1 MTLNR
6 RECLRT
12 LALVCMPTPSVVYS
26 ERVLDDLWAATEPD
40 AMPALDWGDLSAVMA
55 RWGRSTWS
63 NVVTGHHCD
72 LQTMLHDSIE
82 ATAKQVSPERPSTV
96 IVVLRGD
103 CGSSLHLD
111 QCRAVS
117 SAFHSAVPACSELWF
132 AAAPASTLLDK
143 LRLTVVVSG

>member
-6 RECLRT
+6 RECLQT
-12 LALVCMPTPSVVYS
+12 LALAFAPNPSVVYS
-26 ERVLDDLWAATEPD
+26 ERVLDDLWAAIEPD
-40 AMPALDWGDLSAVMA
+40 AMPALDWGDLSAVIA

-63 NVVTGHHCD
+63 HVVTGHRCD

-82 ATAKQVSPERPSTV
+82 AIAQQVSPERPRTV
-96 IVVLRGD
+96 IVVLRG
-103 CGSSLHLD
+103 GSDLHLD

-117 SAFHSAVPACSELWF
+117 SAFHNAVTACSELWF
-132 AAAPASTLLDK
+132 AAAPAPALVDK

>member
-12 LALVCMPTPSVVYS
+12 LALVCMSNPSVVYS

-55 RWGRSTWS
+55 RWGRYTWS
-63 NVVTGHHCD
+63 HVVTGHHCH
-72 LQTMLHDSIE
+72 LQTMLHYSIT
-82 ATAKQVSPERPSTV
+82 ATSQQVSPQRPSTV
-96 IVVLRGD
+96 IVVLRGS
-103 CGSSLHLD
+103 GLHLD
-111 QCRAVS
+111 QCRAVFT
-117 SAFHSAVPACSELWF
+117 AFHSAVPVCFELCF
-132 AAAPASTLLDK
+132 AAAPAPALVDK

>member
-6 RECLRT
+6 RECLWT
-12 LALVCMPTPSVVYS
+12 LALVCMPTPSVVDS
-26 ERVLDDLWAATEPD
+26 QSVLDDLWAATEPD
-40 AMPALDWGDLSAVMA
+40 AMPALDWDDLSAVMA

-63 NVVTGHHCD
+63 QVVTGHHCD

-82 ATAKQVSPERPSTV
+82 ATAKQVSPEHPSTV
-96 IVVLRGD
+96 IVVLRG
-103 CGSSLHLD
+103 GSGLHLD

-117 SAFHSAVPACSELWF
+117 SAFHSAVPVCSELWF
-132 AAAPASTLLDK
+132 AAAPAPALADK

>member
-6 RECLRT
+6 RECLQK

-26 ERVLDDLWAATEPD
+26 ERVLDDLWAATEPY

-63 NVVTGHHCD
+63 HVVTGHHCD
-72 LQTMLHDSIE
+72 QQTMLHDSIT
-82 ATAKQVSPERPSTV
+82 ATAQQVSPERPSTV
-96 IVVLRGD
+96 IVVLRG
-103 CGSSLHLD
+103 GSGLHLD

-117 SAFHSAVPACSELWF
+117 SAFHSAVPVCSELWF
-132 AAAPASTLLDK
+132 AAAPAPALVEK

>member
-12 LALVCMPTPSVVYS
+12 LALVCMPSPSGVYS
-26 ERVLDDLWAATEPD
+26 ERVLDDLWAATEPE
-40 AMPALDWGDLSAVMA
+40 AMPALDWGDLSAVAA
-55 RWGRSTWS
+55 RWGQSTWS
-63 NVVTGHHCD
+63 HVVTGHHCD

-96 IVVLRGD
+96 IVVLRGYS
-103 CGSSLHLD
+103 GLHLD

-117 SAFHSAVPACSELWF
+117 SAFHNAVAASSELWF
-132 AAAPASTLLDK
+132 AAAPAPTLVDK

>member
-6 RECLRT
+6 REYLRT

-63 NVVTGHHCD
+63 HVDTGHHCH
-72 LQTMLHDSIE
+72 LQTMLHESIT
-82 ATAKQVSPERPSTV
+82 ATAQQVSPERPSTV
-96 IVVLRGD
+96 IVVLRG
-103 CGSSLHLD
+103 GSDLHLD

-117 SAFHSAVPACSELWF
+117 SAFHSAVPVCSELWF
-132 AAAPASTLLDK
+132 AAAPAPALVDK

>member
-6 RECLRT
+6 RECLQR
-12 LALVCMPTPSVVYS
+12 LALAFTPTPSVVYS
-26 ERVLDDLWAATEPD
+26 QRVLDDLLAATESG

-63 NVVTGHHCD
+63 HVVTGHHCD
-72 LQTMLHDSIE
+72 LQTMLHNSIT

-96 IVVLRGD
+96 IVVLRG
-103 CGSSLHLD
+103 GSDLHLD

-117 SAFHSAVPACSELWF
+117 GAFHNAVAACSELWF
-132 AAAPASTLLDK
+132 AAAPAPALVDK
-143 LRLTVVVSG
+143 LRLSVVVSG

>member
-12 LALVCMPTPSVVYS
+12 LALVYLPTPSLVYS

-55 RWGRSTWS
+55 CWRRSSWS
-63 NVVTGHHCD
+63 HVVTGHHCD
-72 LQTMLHDSIE
+72 LQTMLHDSIT
-82 ATAKQVSPERPSTV
+82 ATAKQVSPPSTV
-96 IVVLRGD
+96 IVVLRG
-103 CGSSLHLD
+103 GSGLRLD

-132 AAAPASTLLDK
+132 AAAPAPALVDK
-143 LRLTVVVSG
+143 LRLTVVVSS

>member
-12 LALVCMPTPSVVYS
+12 LALAFTPTPPVVYS
-26 ERVLDDLWAATEPD
+26 QRVLDDLWAATEPD
-40 AMPALDWGDLSAVMA
+40 AMPALDWGDLSAVLA

-63 NVVTGHHCD
+63 HVVTGHHCD
-72 LQTMLHDSIE
+72 LQTMLHDSIT
-82 ATAKQVSPERPSTV
+82 ATAQQVSPKRPPAV
-96 IVVLRGD
+96 IVVLRG
-103 CGSSLHLD
+103 GSSLHLD

-117 SAFHSAVPACSELWF
+117 GAFHNAVAACSELWF
-132 AAAPASTLLDK
+132 AAAHDPALVDK

>member
-6 RECLRT
+6 RECLQR
-12 LALVCMPTPSVVYS
+12 LALAFTPTPSVVYS
-26 ERVLDDLWAATEPD
+26 QRVLDDLLAATESG

-63 NVVTGHHCD
+63 HVVTGHHGD

-82 ATAKQVSPERPSTV
+82 ATAQQVSPECPSTV

-111 QCRAVS
+111 QCKAAS
-117 SAFHSAVPACSELWF
+117 SAFHGAVLACSELWF
-132 AAAPASTLLDK
+132 AAAPAPALVDK

>member
-6 RECLRT
+6 REYLRT

-72 LQTMLHDSIE
+72 LQTMVHDSVT
-82 ATAKQVSPERPSTV
+82 ATAKRVSQERPSTV

-111 QCRAVS
+111 QCKAVS
-117 SAFHSAVPACSELWF
+117 SAFHSAVPVCSELWF
-132 AAAPASTLLDK
+132 AAAPAPALVDK
-143 LRLTVVVSG
+143 LRLTMVVSG

>member
-12 LALVCMPTPSVVYS
+12 LALAFTPTPSVVCL
-26 ERVLDDLWAATEPD
+26 ERVLDDLWVATEPD

-63 NVVTGHHCD
+63 HVVTGHPCD
-72 LQTMLHDSIE
+72 LQTMLRDSIE
-82 ATAKQVSPERPSTV
+82 VTAQQVSPERPSTV
-96 IVVLRGD
+96 MVVLRG
-103 CGSSLHLD
+103 GYGLD

-117 SAFHSAVPACSELWF
+117 SAFHSEVPTCSELWF
-132 AAAPASTLLDK
+132 AAASDPTLVDK
-143 LRLTVVVSG
+143 LRLAVVVSG

>member
-40 AMPALDWGDLSAVMA
+40 AMPALDWGDVSAVMA
-55 RWGRSTWS
+55 RWERSTWS
-63 NVVTGHHCD
+63 HIVTGHHCD
-72 LQTMLHDSIE
+72 LQTMLHDSIT
-82 ATAKQVSPERPSTV
+82 ATAQQVSPERPSTV
-96 IVVLRGD
+96 IVVLRG
-103 CGSSLHLD
+103 GSGLHLD

-117 SAFHSAVPACSELWF
+117 SAFHSAVPVCSELWF
-132 AAAPASTLLDK
+132 AAAPAPALADK

>member
-6 RECLRT
+6 RECLQR
-12 LALVCMPTPSVVYS
+12 LALAFTPTPSVVYS
-26 ERVLDDLWAATEPD
+26 QRVLDDLLAATESG

-63 NVVTGHHCD
+63 HVVTGHHCD
-72 LQTMLHDSIE
+72 LQTMLHDSST
-82 ATAKQVSPERPSTV
+82 ATAQQVSPERPSTV
-96 IVVLRGD
+96 IVVLRG
-103 CGSSLHLD
+103 GSGLNLV
-111 QCRAVS
+111 QCSAVS

-132 AAAPASTLLDK
+132 AAAPAPALVDK

>member
-12 LALVCMPTPSVVYS
+12 LALVCMPTPSVLNS
-26 ERVLDDLWAATEPD
+26 ERALNDLWAVTEPD
-40 AMPALDWGDLSAVMA
+40 AMPALDWGDLSAVLA

-63 NVVTGHHCD
+63 LVVTGHHCD
-72 LQTMLHDSIE
+72 LQTMLHDSIT
-82 ATAKQVSPERPSTV
+82 ATAQQVSPKRPPAV
-96 IVVLRGD
+96 IVVLRG
-103 CGSSLHLD
+103 GSCLHLD

-132 AAAPASTLLDK
+132 AAAPDPALVDK

>member
-6 RECLRT
+6 RECLQK

-26 ERVLDDLWAATEPD
+26 ERVLDDLWAATEPY

-55 RWGRSTWS
+55 RWGQSTWS
-63 NVVTGHHCD
+63 HVVTGHHCD
-72 LQTMLHDSIE
+72 QQTMLHDSIT
-82 ATAKQVSPERPSTV
+82 ATAQQVSPERPSTV
-96 IVVLRGD
+96 IVVLRG
-103 CGSSLHLD
+103 GSGLHLD

-117 SAFHSAVPACSELWF
+117 SAFHSAVPVCSELWF
-132 AAAPASTLLDK
+132 AAAPAPALVEK

>member
-12 LALVCMPTPSVVYS
+12 LALVCMPTPSVVYL

-63 NVVTGHHCD
+63 HVVTGHHCD
-72 LQTMLHDSIE
+72 LQTMLHDSIA
-82 ATAKQVSPERPSTV
+82 ATAQQVPPERPPTV

-103 CGSSLHLD
+103 SGLHLD

-117 SAFHSAVPACSELWF
+117 SAFHSEVPTCSELWF
-132 AAAPASTLLDK
+132 AAAPDPTLEDR
-143 LRLTVVVSG
+143 LRLTVIKSG

>member
-6 RECLRT
+6 RECLQK

-40 AMPALDWGDLSAVMA
+40 AMPALDWGDLNAVMA
-55 RWGRSTWS
+55 RWPWSTWS
-63 NVVTGHHCD
+63 HVVTGHHCD
-72 LQTMLHDSIE
+72 LQTMLHDSIT

-96 IVVLRGD
+96 IVVLRG
-103 CGSSLHLD
+103 GSGLHLD

-117 SAFHSAVPACSELWF
+117 SAFHSAVPTCSELWF
-132 AAAPASTLLDK
+132 AAAPAPTLLDK
-143 LRLTVVVSG
+143 RRLTVVVSG

>member
-6 RECLRT
+6 RECFRT

-26 ERVLDDLWAATEPD
+26 ERILDDLCAATEPD
-40 AMPALDWGDLSAVMA
+40 AMPALDWGDLSVVMA
-55 RWGRSTWS
+55 CWGRSTWS
-63 NVVTGHHCD
+63 HVVTGHHCD
-72 LQTMLHDSIE
+72 LQTMLHNSIT

-96 IVVLRGD
+96 IVVLRG
-103 CGSSLHLD
+103 GSDLHLD

-117 SAFHSAVPACSELWF
+117 SAFQNAVTACSELWF
-132 AAAPASTLLDK
+132 AAAPAPALADK

>member
-12 LALVCMPTPSVVYS
+12 LALVCMPTSSVVYS
-26 ERVLDDLWAATEPD
+26 ERVLDDLWAATEPY

-63 NVVTGHHCD
+63 HVVTGHHCD

-82 ATAKQVSPERPSTV
+82 ATAQQVSPLSTV
-96 IVVLRGD
+96 IVVLRG
-103 CGSSLHLD
+103 GFGLNLD
-111 QCRAVS
+111 QCRAVF

-132 AAAPASTLLDK
+132 AAAPAPALLDK
-143 LRLTVVVSG
+143 LRLTVVVSD

>member
-12 LALVCMPTPSVVYS
+12 LALAFTPTPSVVCL
-26 ERVLDDLWAATEPD
+26 ERVLDDLWVATEPD

-63 NVVTGHHCD
+63 HVVTGHHCD
-72 LQTMLHDSIE
+72 LQTMLHDSIT
-82 ATAKQVSPERPSTV
+82 ATAKRVAPERPSTV
-96 IVVLRGD
+96 IVVLRG
-103 CGSSLHLD
+103 GYGLD

-117 SAFHSAVPACSELWF
+117 SAFHSEVPTCSELWF
-132 AAAPASTLLDK
+132 AAASDPTLVDK
-143 LRLTVVVSG
+143 LRLAVVVSG